1 MTWYPQDF
9 TKVPMTD
16 MRMRP
21 QLSSGYPG
29 RTYRFYNG
37 KKVFEFGYGLSYSN
51 YSYEL
56 ASDAQNKLYL
66 RASSNQITKNSNTI
80 RHKLISNIGKELCEK
95 TKFTVTVRVK
105 NHGEMAGKHPVL
117 LFVRQANPGN
127 ERPIKKLVGFQTVK
141 LGAGEKTEIEYEL
154 SPCEHLSSA
163 NEDGVMVM
171 EEGSQILLVG
181 DKEHPVTII
190 V

>member
-1 MTWYPQDF
+1 MTWYPNDF

-21 QLSSGYPG
+21 EPSSGYPG
-29 RTYRFYNG
+29 RTYRFYKG

-56 ASDAQNKLYL
+56 TSVTQSKLYL
-66 RASSNQITKNSNTI
+66 RSSSNQMVEDSNTI
-80 RHKLISNIGKELCEK
+80 EYRSVSELGTELCEK
-95 TKFTVTVRVK
+95 NKFTVTVTVE

-117 LFVRQANPGN
+117 LFVREATLGGG
-127 ERPIKKLVGFQTVK
+127 RPIKKLVGFQSVNLK
-141 LGAGEKTEIEYEL
+141 AGESAEIEYKL
-154 SPCEHLSSA
+154 SPCEHLSRA
-163 NEDGVMVM
+163 NEHGLMVM
-171 EEGSQILLVG
+171 EGGTQFLLVG
-181 DKEHPVTII
+181 DKEYPITII